1 MNKEIQQEIRIRIA
15 ANVLFRLA
23 KSIRIRRVQSDIY
36 DLFCEIEDLCFG
48 VKVGSSVFSN
58 SSAYAEYIN
67 MLETRTFKEE
77 HERIPIVLLAVNES
91 TEEAQMGFVVG
102 WRFDR
107 ININRKLSLRSIN
120 RDSWPILFDNIKG
133 LDRVIRVLSQE
144 TISVVKR
151 IVINEAHNGRIH
163 NAEIVYLRK
172 FTNMYKMQQKVIND
186 EQERIKRMMFGIP
199 EEEYPSDR
207 IDDDLY
213 RLVKEK
219 YPSAHV
225 KSSLLLFST
234 ELENLKQEIRQYN
247 IQKNIVLRTEP
258 DLIDAFIE
266 PFQDSFS
273 SLQIHFRLYT
283 SMPFN
288 DNFFVEE
295 TLLNPIPNG
304 GWGAVYEYY
313 LTRKSTVVTN
323 LEGL

>member
-1 MNKEIQQEIRIRIA
+1 MKKDIQDEIRIRIA
-15 ANVLFRLA
+15 ANILFRLSTNIKIERA
-23 KSIRIRRVQSDIY
+23 QSDIY
-36 DLFCEIEDLCFG
+36 DLLCQIEDLCFG
-48 VKVGSSVFSN
+48 VKVGSSVFTN
-58 SSAYAEYIN
+58 SGTYADYVN
-67 MLETRTFKEE
+67 LLKTKSFNEE
-77 HERIPIVLLAVNES
+77 SERIPIVLMTVNES

-102 WRFDR
+102 WRFGR

-144 TISVVKR
+144 TISVIKR
-151 IVINEAHNGRIH
+151 IIINETHNGRTH

-172 FTNMYKMQQKVIND
+172 FTNTYKMQQKVIND

-199 EEEYPSDR
+199 KEEYPSDR

-213 RLVKEK
+213 RLAKEK
-219 YPSAHV
+219 YPSALV

-247 IQKNIVLRTEP
+247 IQKNIILRTEP
-258 DLIDAFIE
+258 DVIDAFIE
-266 PFQDSFS
+266 PFQGSFS

-304 GWGAVYEYY
+304 DWGDVYEYY
-313 LTRKSTVVTN
+313 LTRKSTIVTN